1 MKKFA
6 LILFIGVIGFS
17 MNAQETKTAKKVDE
31 NAPVF
36 KFDTKV
42 VNYGEIARNSDGVRV
57 LKFTN
62 VGKSPLIITNVTGS
76 CGCTV
81 PTSPKEP
88 IMPGKEGEIGIKY
101 ATNRI
106 GPFSKTVTITSNA
119 SQPSVVISVKGKVL
133 NDQDSE
139 VLLEKNKTT
148 LLKKKKTVVSQ

>member
-17 MNAQETKTAKKVDE
+17 INAQEKTTPKKVDK
-31 NAPVF
+31 NAPIF
-36 KFDTKV
+36 KFESEV
-42 VNYGEIARNSDGVRV
+42 VNYGDIARNSDGNRV
-57 LKFTN
+57 FKFTN
-62 VGKSPLIITNVTGS
+62 VGKSPLIITNVKGS

-88 IMPGKEGEIGIKY
+88 IMPGEQGEIGVKY

-119 SQPSVVISVKGKVL
+119 TEANKVVTIKGKVL
-133 NDQDSE
+133 NDKDSAS
-139 VLLEKNKTT
+139 LLEK
-148 LLKKKKTVVSQ
+148 KKTMVSQ

>member
-6 LILFIGVIGFS
+6 LILVIGLLAFS
-17 MNAQETKTAKKVDE
+17 INAQEKVVSDKVDD
-31 NAPVF
+31 NAPIF
-36 KFDTKV
+36 KFETEI
-42 VNYGEIARNSDGVRV
+42 VNYGDIARNSDGLKV

-62 VGKSPLIITNVTGS
+62 IGKSPLIITNVKAS

-88 IMPGKEGEIGIKY
+88 IMPGDEGEIEIKY

-119 SQPSVVISVKGKVL
+119 VRSNVVISVKGKVL

-139 VLLEKNKTT
+139 I
-148 LLKKKKTVVSQ
+148 LLKKLKTVVSDQ

>member
-17 MNAQETKTAKKVDE
+17 VNAQKQAILKKADE
-31 NAPVF
+31 NAPIF
-36 KFDTKV
+36 KFETEV
-42 VNYGEIARNSDGVRV
+42 VNYGDIARNSDGKRIF
-57 LKFTN
+57 KFTN
-62 VGKSPLIITNVTGS
+62 VGKSPLIITNVKGS

-88 IMPGKEGEIGIKY
+88 IMPGQVGEIEVKY

-119 SQPSVVISVKGKVL
+119 TEANKVITIKGKVL
-133 NDQDSE
+133 NDKDSA
-139 VLLEKNKTT
+139 VLLEK
-148 LLKKKKTVVSQ
+148 KKTIVSQ